1 MKYAALAA
9 ALVALVV
16 AAPVAT
22 AQAPTYQRDVP
33 AALAK
38 RARITE
44 DSAVAVA
51 RKRIPNGTIQ
61 ALELENE
68 NGRLIYS
75 FDIKVPGK
83 RGIDEVNVNAMSGRI
98 VGDVEHE
105 SAAQVKKEAAQE
117 AKEKKAKTSRKP

>member
-16 AAPVAT
+16 AAPVAR